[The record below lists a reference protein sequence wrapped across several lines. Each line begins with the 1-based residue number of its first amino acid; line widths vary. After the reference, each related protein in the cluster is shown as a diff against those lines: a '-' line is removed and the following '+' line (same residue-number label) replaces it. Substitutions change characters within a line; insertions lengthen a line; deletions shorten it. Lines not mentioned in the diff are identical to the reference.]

1 MLDLCIRMRCN
12 KATDVMKNFSTL
24 MLSLT
29 APEISGAEEAK
40 KHGTDES
47 PIEMGRAN
55 LAASS

>member
-12 KATDVMKNFSTL
+12 KATDVAKNFSTL

-29 APEISGAEEAK
+29 APKVSGAEEAK
-40 KHGTDES
+40 KHSTDES
-47 PIEMGRAN
+47 PIETGRVN

>member
-12 KATDVMKNFSTL
+12 KATDVMNFSTL

-29 APEISGAEEAK
+29 AHKVSGAEAAK